1 MTLRDDKT
9 HQATGGE
16 SGPLTVGSTDDQ
28 IPALSGGSSSA
39 ADLELVASGQAAGGG
54 RNISRGRLV
63 FKRFLRKRLA
73 VLGLIVLV
81 LEVLLAY
88 LGPLF
93 SKWTVTGED
102 FTSFGVGPGTN
113 GHWWGT
119 DDQGHDLFVQ
129 TMSGA
134 QKSML
139 VGLIAALL
147 STAIAAAIGS
157 IAGYFGK
164 LTDNSL
170 MWFVN
175 LMMVVPS
182 FLILAIISPKL
193 HNQSFVVFALL
204 LAAFSWMLTA
214 RVVRGLTY
222 SLREREFV
230 SAAKF
235 MGVHPMRIITR
246 HILPN
251 MASLL
256 IVDVT
261 INVSA
266 VILLETSLSYFG
278 FGVQP
283 PAVSLGT
290 LIGDGTSGP
299 DPTNESWLW
308 VYPGIMLIVLVLAV
322 NFVGD
327 GLRDAVDSTSQVGGE

>member
-1 MTLRDDKT
+1 MTLKDDPT
-9 HQATGGE
+9 PRTAGHEPT
-16 SGPLTVGSTDDQ
+16 PLTVGRDDDQ
-28 IPALSGGSSSA
+28 IPALSSGASGA
-39 ADLELVASGQAAGGG
+39 GDLELVALGQSAVEG

-63 FKRFLRKRLA
+63 LKRFLRKRLA
-73 VLGLIVLV
+73 VAGLIVLV

-93 SKWTVTGED
+93 SKWTVAGTD
-102 FTSFGVGPGTN
+102 FTSFGLGPGSN
-113 GHWWGT
+113 GHWFGT
-119 DDQGHDLFVQ
+119 DDQGHDVFVQ

-139 VGLIAALL
+139 VGLIAAVL
-147 STAIAAAIGS
+147 STGIAAAVGS

-164 LTDNSL
+164 FIDNSL
-170 MWFVN
+170 MWVVN

-182 FLILAIISPKL
+182 FLILAIISPRL
-193 HNQSFVVFALL
+193 HSQSFIVFALL
-204 LAAFSWMLTA
+204 LAAFAWMLTA
-214 RVVRGLTY
+214 RVVRGLTF

-235 MGVHPMRIITR
+235 MGVKPFRIITR

-261 INVSA
+261 VNVSA

-299 DPTNESWLW
+299 DPTYESWLW

-327 GLRDAVDSTSQVGGE
+327 GLRDALDSTSRSGDE